1 MSANFENWARELAG
15 GLIDLRQ
22 LANRDLLP
30 TEDDT
35 LTKLNAV
42 KDVFDIRVP
51 QAFLK
56 RIQNSEALKK
66 QVVPS
71 TEELVFM
78 PEERTDPI
86 GDERWSPRKG
96 LTHRYPDRVL
106 LKLTH
111 HCAVYCRFCFRRYKV
126 SHEGQLSSDELRH
139 ALSYIE
145 QNPDIREVILTGGDP
160 LTLTDSKLFEVLDA
174 IAHISHVRIVRFH
187 SRIPT
192 VLPARLTDTLIQ
204 KLTSLPY
211 KIWLVAHVNH
221 GDELDFEARAAIARL
236 QRAGIPLLAQSVLL
250 RGVNDSFETLSE
262 LFYALVELGVKPY
275 YLHYPDLAQGTN
287 HFRVSLDRALELVTA
302 LRGQISGLCIPQL
315 IVDIPGGAGKVI
327 VEPQWTERLGEGH
340 WRFKSP
346 LKPKA
351 GATSGR
357 QDADSPEWIEVRYP
371 ACQVENSV
379 LTSLSC
385 SQTI

>member
-1 MSANFENWARELAG
+1 MSEIFENWARELAG

-22 LANRDLLP
+22 LASRKLLP
-30 TEDDT
+30 SDGGSQ
-35 LTKLNAV
+35 TKLNAV

-66 QVVPS
+66 QVIPS
-71 TEELVFM
+71 TNELFFL

-86 GDERWSPRKG
+86 GDERWSPCKG

-126 SHEGQLSSDELRH
+126 SHEGQLSTDDLRY
-139 ALSYIE
+139 ALTYIE
-145 QNPDIREVILTGGDP
+145 QNPSIREVILTGGDP
-160 LTLTDSKLFEVLDA
+160 LTLTDTKLFEVLDA
-174 IAHISHVRIVRFH
+174 IAHIRHIRIVRFH
-187 SRIPT
+187 TRIPT
-192 VLPARLTDTLIQ
+192 VLPSRLTDTLIQ

-211 KIWLVAHVNH
+211 KVWLVSHVNH
-221 GDELDFEARAAIARL
+221 SDELDFEARAAMTRL
-236 QRAGIPLLAQSVLL
+236 QRAGVPQLAQSVLL
-250 RGVNDSFETLSE
+250 RGVNDSFQALSD

-287 HFRVSLDRALELVTA
+287 HFRVPLDDALSLVAE
-302 LRGQISGLCIPQL
+302 LRGQVSGLCIPQL
-315 IVDIPGGAGKVI
+315 IVDIPGGAGKVV
-327 VEPQWTERLGEGH
+327 VEPQWSERLGDGH

-346 LKPKA
+346 LKPNS
-351 GATSGR
+351 GATMGR

-371 ACQVENSV
+371 ACQEENSV
-379 LTSLSC
+379 LTTPSC
-385 SQTI
+385 S